1 MPNRSAA
8 GIPEQ
13 RWLQSKAP
21 GGYTEMPP
29 SETPL
34 IRALSP
40 NGGPVRNLFAFVLL
54 GTAVMAFPQTA
65 PFTVA
70 LSATKSQIKAGEP
83 VDLIV
88 VMTNISDHEVD
99 CTSNGSNALDRNYE
113 YDVTDE
119 KGQPVRKI
127 EKEPH
132 GGSSI
137 WPCVIH
143 PRQTALAAGGRIS
156 VLFDFSH
163 PGKYTIQ
170 VSRGVWGD
178 ENRPGT
184 FESSGYKYF
193 VKSNTI
199 AVTVFPK

>member
-1 MPNRSAA
+1 
-8 GIPEQ
+8 
-13 RWLQSKAP
+13 
-21 GGYTEMPP
+21 
-29 SETPL
+29 
-34 IRALSP
+34 
-40 NGGPVRNLFAFVLL
+40 VRNLLALVLL

-65 PFTVA
+65 PFAIA
-70 LSATKSQIKAGEP
+70 LSAAKSQVKAGEP

-88 VMTNISDHEVD
+88 VMTNTSDHEVD

-127 EKEPH
+127 EKEHH

-137 WPCVIH
+137 WPCVIK
-143 PRQTALAAGGRIS
+143 PGQTALATGGRIS
-156 VLFDFSH
+156 VLYDFSQ
-163 PGKYTIQ
+163 PGKYTIL

-184 FESSGYKYF
+184 FERGSGYQYF
-193 VKSNTI
+193 VKSNI
-199 AVTVFPK
+199 IVVTVLPNDDSPTPKQ